1 MLKNIELDFISK
13 NYNTTYLEN
22 GEDDIFEIK
31 KMNLTLTTLQN
42 QNNNSYHNTT
52 KIDLGKCESS
62 LREVYKIPNNTL
74 FLKKVEVFEK
84 GMKIPKI
91 EFDIYCNLYGTGLIK
106 LDLSIC
112 EKNNIYLSIPIEI
125 TENLDKLNTSSEY
138 YNNICSKAKSDS
150 GTDISLND
158 RKNEF
163 IEKNKTVC
171 QENCDFIYYNESI
184 QIANCSCKVKKSSS
198 SVSDITIN
206 KEKLY
211 ENFGDKKTDK
221 SNLAITSCNVLSSK
235 ENIKSNTG
243 FYLLLLIIAFL
254 IFIFILFCIRGYNS
268 LEEKI
273 DEVIY
278 KKFKNESENND
289 NKLKESTTKKSSNKK
304 VKKGKSKKNN
314 IKSIPI
320 RQNPS
325 SILNLGRRQIE
336 NRCRK
341 TKDKK
346 LTDNNSSSKPDTDYE
361 LNWLSYEDAL
371 RYEKRTKCDYYISLI
386 IYKQLIIFT
395 FCSFNDYNSNI
406 IKKFI
411 LFLSFALH
419 YTLNALFFTE
429 SNFHQIYIDE
439 GKFNFEYQIK
449 YIILSAFFST
459 IILRLM
465 LNFLVLTDKD
475 VLDVKLKKTK
485 SIAIDAKKKKLKYI
499 KIKFTIF
506 FILNFILLGLFWYYL
521 TSFNAIYENT
531 QIYLIINTC
540 ISFGISLIYPFII
553 NIIPMIIRKKSLKS
567 KKKNKKYL
575 YKISQIIQII

>member
-1 MLKNIELDFISK
+1 M
-13 NYNTTYLEN
+13 
-22 GEDDIFEIK
+22 
-31 KMNLTLTTLQN
+31 
-42 QNNNSYHNTT
+42 
-52 KIDLGKCESS
+52 
-62 LREVYKIPNNTL
+62 
-74 FLKKVEVFEK
+74 
-84 GMKIPKI
+84 
-91 EFDIYCNLYGTGLIK
+91 
-106 LDLSIC
+106 
-112 EKNNIYLSIPIEI
+112 
-125 TENLDKLNTSSEY
+125 
-138 YNNICSKAKSDS
+138 
-150 GTDISLND
+150 
-158 RKNEF
+158 
-163 IEKNKTVC
+163 
-171 QENCDFIYYNESI
+171 
-184 QIANCSCKVKKSSS
+184 
-198 SVSDITIN
+198 
-206 KEKLY
+206 
-211 ENFGDKKTDK
+211 
-221 SNLAITSCNVLSSK
+221 
-235 ENIKSNTG
+235 
-243 FYLLLLIIAFL
+243 
-254 IFIFILFCIRGYNS
+254 
-268 LEEKI
+268 
-273 DEVIY
+273 
-278 KKFKNESENND
+278 
-289 NKLKESTTKKSSNKK
+289 KESTTKKSSNKK
-304 VKKGKSKKNN
+304 VKKGKSKNN
-314 IKSIPI
+314 NSKSIPI

-325 SILNLGRRQIE
+325 SILNLGRRQVK
-336 NRCRK
+336 NRCGK
-341 TKDKK
+341 IKDKK

-371 RYEKRTKCDYYISLI
+371 RYEK

-485 SIAIDAKKKKLKYI
+485 AIAINTKKKKLKYI

-506 FILNFILLGLFWYYL
+506 FILNIILLGLFWYYL

-575 YKISQIIQII
+575 YKISQIIQVI